1 MLAWTIIAL
10 SAAWVVFAYA
20 GYALVLAGLRR
31 LSPRPIRAG
40 DEFPPAS
47 LIIAVHQGEREI
59 AAKLEN
65 SLALDYPGPLQIV
78 VAADACS
85 DRTEE
90 IVRAFADRGVEW
102 VSNPERRGKEAAQA
116 LGIGRATGEILVFSD
131 VGALLAPDAV
141 RNIVRPFA
149 DPTVGAVSSEDAVDS
164 DGGEGAYVRLEMA
177 LRRMESET
185 GSLVG
190 LSGSFFAVRR
200 ELGDPWQPDLA
211 SDFRSALEAGRRGLR
226 AVSEPTAQARFKAS
240 EDAAREWSRK
250 VRTVRRGIAV
260 LVAYRDLLHPRHGR
274 RALALWGHKVARF
287 TAPFALVAL
296 LAASAWLAPTDPPAA
311 VLLVVQLAAYAL
323 AAAALVARPL
333 QRWLVPRIAAF
344 FLLVNASMLVAW
356 FYHLSGQRAVTWTP
370 TRR

>member
-1 MLAWTIIAL
+1 VLAWTVIAL
-10 SAAWVVFAYA
+10 SATWVVFAYA
-20 GYALVLAGLRR
+20 GYAVVLAWLRR
-31 LSPRPIRAG
+31 VSPRPVRTA

-65 SLALDYPGPLQIV
+65 SLALDYPGSLEIIV
-78 VAADACS
+78 ASDACTDHTDDIARS
-85 DRTEE
+85 
-90 IVRAFADRGVEW
+90 FADRGVLL
-102 VSNPERRGKEAAQA
+102 VRSPERRGKEAAQA
-116 LGIGRATGEILVFSD
+116 LGIGRARGEILVFSD
-131 VGALLAPDAV
+131 VGALLSADAV

-149 DPTVGAVSSEDAVDS
+149 DPEVGAVSSEDAVDS

-200 ELGDPWQPDLA
+200 ELGTPWQPDLA

-226 AVSEPTAQARFKAS
+226 AVSEPTAQASFKAS
-240 EDAAREWSRK
+240 EDPAREWSRK

-274 RALALWGHKVARF
+274 RAFALWGHKVARF
-287 TAPFALVAL
+287 TAPFALLAML
-296 LAASAWLAPTDPPAA
+296 LASAWLAPSDSRAA
-311 VLLVVQLAAYAL
+311 ALFGAQVAAYAL
-323 AAAALVARPL
+323 AGAALVAKPL

-356 FYHLSGQRAVTWTP
+356 LYHLSGRRAVTWTP